1 MNFSP
6 KIKEYAIKCHQD
18 TNHLYDGYL
27 PYQFHLNMVEA
38 NAHRFM
44 PLIIKKELFRDGKLV
59 DWDFD
64 AHKLYHTIISACY
77 CHDVIED
84 TRQNYSDICAVIQ
97 TVVGCGSGCGVP
109 YKYQEAIAYQ
119 VADLVYAVS
128 NEKGKNRKEREND
141 KYFEGIK
148 NTPYATFVKLCD
160 RLANIQY
167 SKMTAWKSDTK
178 LEMYRKEDRHFVE
191 QLYDEQYKE
200 MFCYMRELF
209 TEK

>member
-1 MNFSP
+1 MEFSNNV
-6 KIKEYAIKCHQD
+6 KEYAIKCHQD

-27 PYQFHLNMVEA
+27 PYQFHLNMVVA
-38 NAHRFM
+38 NAHRFKH
-44 PLIIKKELFRDGKLV
+44 LI
-59 DWDFD
+59 DFKD
-64 AHKLYHTIISACY
+64 KGRPKYLQDIVEFEIIVSACW
-77 CHDVIED
+77 CHDLIED
-84 TRQNYSDICAVIQ
+84 CRQNYSDVLTCVSTPIK
-97 TVVGCGSGCGVP
+97 SEF
-109 YKYQEAIAYQ
+109 YQSPDFIKEFSHQIT
-119 VADLVYAVS
+119 DIVYAVS
-128 NEKGKNRKEREND
+128 NEKGKNRSEREND

-167 SKMTAWKSDTK
+167 SKMTAWKSDAK
-178 LEMYRKEDRHFVE
+178 LEMYRKEDRRFVE